1 LNIAHKRAILYVE
14 TYQLI
19 VFGKVWGIMYFESEY
34 EKLMYKKSVEKE
46 VYESEQFRRVVLG
59 VLLVA
64 MDGSIYRNSKKI
76 ELLYFAQE
84 ALDSMTVAELEEIYN
99 EYARN
104 DFKKKR

>member
-1 LNIAHKRAILYVE
+1 MEFEFEHEKILYKQEVA
-14 TYQLI
+14 
-19 VFGKVWGIMYFESEY
+19 
-34 EKLMYKKSVEKE
+34 KE

-59 VLLVA
+59 VLLAA

-84 ALDSMTVAELEEIYN
+84 ALDNKTVVELEEIYD
-99 EYARN
+99 EYVSN

>member
-1 LNIAHKRAILYVE
+1 MH
-14 TYQLI
+14 
-19 VFGKVWGIMYFESEY
+19 FESEY

-59 VLLVA
+59 VLLAA

-84 ALDSMTVAELEEIYN
+84 ALDNKTVAELEEIYD
-99 EYARN
+99 EYVRN
-104 DFKKKR
+104 DFKKKKR

>member
-1 LNIAHKRAILYVE
+1 MEFEFEHEKILYKQEV
-14 TYQLI
+14 
-19 VFGKVWGIMYFESEY
+19 M
-34 EKLMYKKSVEKE
+34 KE

-59 VLLVA
+59 AVLA
-64 MDGSIYRNSKKI
+64 AADGSIYRNSKKI

-84 ALDSMTVAELEEIYN
+84 ALDNKTVAELEEIYN